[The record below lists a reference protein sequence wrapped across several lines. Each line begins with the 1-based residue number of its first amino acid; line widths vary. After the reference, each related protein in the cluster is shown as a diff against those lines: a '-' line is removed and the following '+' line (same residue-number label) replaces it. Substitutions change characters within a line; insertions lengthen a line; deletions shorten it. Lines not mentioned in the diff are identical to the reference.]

1 MIIFGDFESIRFC
14 IDLIIIFVGHNGNVD
29 CGWVGPLILTTGHCI
44 YIYIYIYIYDCRRM
58 V

>member
-29 CGWVGPLILTTGHCI
+29 CGSVGPLILTTGHCI
-44 YIYIYIYIYDCRRM
+44 YIYMIVDGWCDI
-58 V
+58 